1 MSKTA
6 FVFPGQGSQ
15 YVGMGKDLYDKSP
28 AAKAVFE
35 QVDKTLGFSFS
46 SLIFEGKEEE
56 LTRTANAQPAL
67 LTMSMAVLAAL
78 DERCPGIVATPA
90 VVAGHSLGE
99 YTALAASG
107 ALTVSD
113 AIYLARRRGELMQK
127 AGDNHPGGM
136 AAVIGLDTEQV
147 EQVAK
152 DCGVYIANY
161 NCKGQIIISG
171 AKDAIDMACG
181 AAEEAGCIYAVPLN
195 VSGAFHSPLM
205 KDAQEGLNKELE
217 TVAIQ
222 APKIPLVGN
231 TEAKVLCSDTSAIR
245 AELKNQ
251 LCHSVLWDT
260 SVSKMTELGVDT
272 FVEIG
277 PGNVLSK
284 LIGRICPEAKT
295 MTLGTWEEIY
305 GFSIN

>member
-15 YVGMGKDLYDKSP
+15 YIGMGKDLYDKSP

-35 QVDKTLGFSFS
+35 QADETLGFSLTD
-46 SLIFEGKEEE
+46 LIFQGKEEE
-56 LTRTANAQPAL
+56 LTYTANAQPAL

-78 DERCPGIVATPA
+78 NECYPGAVAAPA
-90 VVAGHSLGE
+90 VMAGHSLGE

-107 ALTVSD
+107 ALTLSD

-136 AAVIGLDTEQV
+136 AAIIGLDTEQV
-147 EQVAK
+147 KQIAK

-171 AKDAIDMACG
+171 AKDAVDMACG
-181 AAEEAGCIYAVPLN
+181 AAEEAGCIYAVPLS

-205 KDAQEGLNKELE
+205 KDAQEGLNQELE
-217 TVAIQ
+217 TVTIH
-222 APKIPLVGN
+222 APKVPLVGN
-231 TEAKVLCSDTSAIR
+231 TEAAVLCPDASAIR
-245 AELKNQ
+245 AELQNQ
-251 LCHSVLWDT
+251 LCHSVLWDA

-295 MTLGTWEEIY
+295 ITLGTWEEVY
-305 GFSIN
+305 GFSID